1 MEEWAQAELQVGP
14 GATDWPD
21 SEMAARMLGAL
32 LASEGF
38 RGFLFLP
45 FVLFIFDITLS
56 VLRKLEVAWKDRDK
70 NN

>member
-1 MEEWAQAELQVGP
+1 MEEWAQAELQVGR
-14 GATDWPD
+14 GATDCPD

-45 FVLFIFDITLS
+45 FVLFIFDIT
-56 VLRKLEVAWKDRDK
+56 VRVKKA
-70 NN
+70 